1 MRRKITIA
9 LLALGTLTGYG
20 SSLAHV
26 VHRHCAECARWRS
39 DSR

>member
-9 LLALGTLTGYG
+9 LLALGTFVGYASG
-20 SSLAHV
+20 IAHA
-26 VHRHCAECARWRS
+26 VHHHCAECAGWHS